1 MKWFLLIPFILC
13 VICVIFLCFSIL
25 NDMNKKYVI
34 KKSYN
39 LISVP
44 YLSILKLLIYSFIP
58 VLNLCLIFLILFT
71 DFETRVQKEVVKNL
85 KADGLIEEKIDK
97 NEYV

>member
-1 MKWFLLIPFILC
+1 
-13 VICVIFLCFSIL
+13 
-25 NDMNKKYVI
+25 MNKKYVI

-44 YLSILKLLIYSFIP
+44 YLPILKLLIYSFIP
-58 VLNLCLIFLILFT
+58 VLNLYLIFLILFT

-85 KADGLIEEKIDK
+85 KADGLIEEK
-97 NEYV
+97 N